1 MIQRRRVTGE
11 AVSIS
16 PEEME
21 YFNIQDLGL
30 AAKVQSGSLLPWVSG
45 PLTIHILSQLAF

>member
-16 PEEME
+16 PEEMK
-21 YFNIQDLGL
+21 YLNIQDLGL
-30 AAKVQSGSLLPWVSG
+30 AAKVQSGSFFPWVPG
-45 PLTIHILSQLAF
+45 PVTIHILSQLAF